1 LSITFKKNIYLY
13 INPKIRTHNY
23 EPNENISY
31 YSSYSNKINSS
42 FYNDLLISG
51 IGYKNPWFHFQIG
64 RDRESWGAGNDIKI
78 ALSSFSRPYDY
89 IMLGSNYGRIR
100 VKYIHAFLEK
110 FNKKNRYLNA
120 RGIEWSNNKNCLLG
134 ISEIVVYSGEDRN
147 FDIGYLNPMSTHL
160 EIDSNNRSTF
170 LNGKYANAVW
180 QFSSEL
186 MIKKKIR
193 LSFNL
198 LYDEFILDKI
208 QKFEGKENGRAL
220 SGKIDYKIRD
230 NLKVFSHIIWIGT
243 PTFRHIIGTNN
254 FIQKGIPLGSSIGSD
269 GDEIAIGSLFKNN
282 KYFSKLL
289 FGTRRVGDESIIY
302 RPYDIYE
309 DYLKGDFPSG
319 DFKNYI
325 FLNAVL
331 KYNFNP
337 FSSAFIL
344 LDVHNDNY
352 NYIISTIS
360 FGLKINFKN
369 KNITD

>member
-1 LSITFKKNIYLY
+1 
-13 INPKIRTHNY
+13 
-23 EPNENISY
+23 
-31 YSSYSNKINSS
+31 
-42 FYNDLLISG
+42 
-51 IGYKNPWFHFQIG
+51 
-64 RDRESWGAGNDIKI
+64 
-78 ALSSFSRPYDY
+78 
-89 IMLGSNYGRIR
+89 
-100 VKYIHAFLEK
+100 
-110 FNKKNRYLNA
+110 
-120 RGIEWSNNKNCLLG
+120 
-134 ISEIVVYSGEDRN
+134 
-147 FDIGYLNPMSTHL
+147 
-160 EIDSNNRSTF
+160 
-170 LNGKYANAVW
+170 
-180 QFSSEL
+180 